1 MCLTLLSDLKARS
14 FALRPDL
21 SAKKRAALSLD
32 DSLTEHDIRFRQF
45 NGALFPLRVVASCL
59 VNKHVL
65 EINEVDGL
73 TTKLNWA
80 HLLWLGFRI

>member
-1 MCLTLLSDLKARS
+1 
-14 FALRPDL
+14 
-21 SAKKRAALSLD
+21 
-32 DSLTEHDIRFRQF
+32 
-45 NGALFPLRVVASCL
+45 LRVVASCL